1 MVCSHLLIKYIKVTD
16 CITLPMITA
25 LGLFAACLTTGALIP
40 QVVKT
45 WRTKSTGDL
54 SLSMYLMMFT
64 GILCW
69 FVYGWIQLDIPIIF
83 ANGVASIFSGIIL
96 YFKVME
102 LKKKPR

>member
-1 MVCSHLLIKYIKVTD
+1 
-16 CITLPMITA
+16 MITV

-40 QVVKT
+40 QVIKT

-54 SLSMYLMMFT
+54 SLGMYLMMFT

-69 FVYGWIQLDIPIIF
+69 LAYGWIQQDIPIIF
-83 ANGVASIFSGIIL
+83 ANVVGSFFSGIIL

-102 LKKKPR
+102 LKKK